1 MQFTSSQVDML
12 KNDGSL
18 TISLENVY
26 FIIAKAREIEPEL
39 AESDL
44 DEQEAADLEGGEDD
58 DAILMELV
66 STLRSLSED
75 EQIDLL
81 ALACLGGDAKGD
93 WPVVRQEAAGARDER
108 TIEFLL
114 ATPLLADLLE
124 AGLST
129 LGYALPQDEQ
139 DEEEASET
147 ELEGPF
153 AGDGD
158 LQAPPL

>member
-1 MQFTSSQVDML
+1 MQFTSSQADML
-12 KNDGSL
+12 RDDGSL
-18 TISLENVY
+18 TISPENVY

-44 DEQEAADLEGGEDD
+44 DEHETADLEGG
-58 DAILMELV
+58 AILMELV

-81 ALACLGGDAKGD
+81 ALASLGGDANGD
-93 WPVVRQEAAGARDER
+93 WPVIRQEALGAHDER

-153 AGDGD
+153 AGDRD
-158 LQAPPL
+158 LQAPSL